1 MNSVAA
7 ERAPGTTTSE
17 DALSNHAIE
26 GMPLKLDENQREVA
40 QYVADMILELRNMAK
55 SAKLYKIMVP
65 LEFAYYEAFS
75 VANRVSIPK
84 AELERLQ
91 ALAKAADKYEP
102 PASAEG

>member
-1 MNSVAA
+1 MSSDHAT
-7 ERAPGTTTSE
+7 EGTS
-17 DALSNHAIE
+17 LRF
-26 GMPLKLDENQREVA
+26 DENQREIA
-40 QYVADMILELRNMAK
+40 QYIADMILELRNMAR

-75 VANRVSIPK
+75 VANRVNIPK

-91 ALAKAADKYEP
+91 ALAKAAEKYEP